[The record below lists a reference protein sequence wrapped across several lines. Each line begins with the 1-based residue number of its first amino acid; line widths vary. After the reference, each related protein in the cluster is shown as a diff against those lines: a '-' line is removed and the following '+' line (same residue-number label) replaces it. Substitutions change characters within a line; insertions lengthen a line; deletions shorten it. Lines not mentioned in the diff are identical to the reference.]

1 MWALAKIFQEFTVV
15 AIPTRTN
22 FRGINVREA
31 ALFRGSEGWSEFSP
45 FIEYEDGEASTWL
58 KAAIEGAYVPWP
70 KARRDFVSVN
80 ATLPRVSEDQVGK
93 ILDRFPG
100 CTTVKIKVDDF
111 ETDSSLVEATLDH
124 LPDAKI
130 RLDVNGGW
138 TLSEALVNLYNF
150 HLRFGNVFEYVE
162 QPCLNLADLAAL
174 KKEVPMKIAVDESI
188 RKYLNSDLTSLSEC
202 ADIAIIKWAPS
213 GGISAALDLVSTIGL
228 PAVVSS
234 ALDTGIGIYHGVAL
248 AASLPDLDFACG
260 LGTVSL
266 LNDDVV
272 EPALIPE
279 AGKIKVGRQTPDS
292 DLLGRYRAG
301 EDRHIWWQNRV
312 ERIWEKGL
320 SKTISEQ
327 GWLN

>member
-1 MWALAKIFQEFTVV
+1 M
-15 AIPTRTN
+15 
-22 FRGINVREA
+22 
-31 ALFRGSEGWSEFSP
+31 
-45 FIEYEDGEASTWL
+45 
-58 KAAIEGAYVPWP
+58 
-70 KARRDFVSVN
+70 
-80 ATLPRVSEDQVGK
+80 
-93 ILDRFPG
+93 
-100 CTTVKIKVDDF
+100 
-111 ETDSSLVEATLDH
+111 
-124 LPDAKI
+124 
-130 RLDVNGGW
+130 
-138 TLSEALVNLYNF
+138 
-150 HLRFGNVFEYVE
+150 
-162 QPCLNLADLAAL
+162 NLADLAAL

-234 ALDTGIGIYHGVAL
+234 ALDTGIGISHGVAL

>member
-111 ETDSSLVEATLDH
+111 ETDSSLVEATL
-124 LPDAKI
+124 
-130 RLDVNGGW
+130 VNGGW

-234 ALDTGIGIYHGVAL
+234 ALDTGIGISHGVAL